1 MSSFDFET
9 TTHGKWI
16 LAGEH
21 AVLRGHGALVFPIAS
36 KKIIF
41 RYSSASSSL
50 SADFEGKHGETL
62 HLLFW
67 SVLEHGL
74 RLLNRTL
81 NQITGSFYIS
91 NSIQIGVGMGASA
104 ALCVAVTRWFI
115 YQGWLTAQHEF
126 TFAKSLEDLF
136 HGKSS
141 GLDIVGVS
149 AQSGM
154 FFQQGTAQPVLQKW
168 QPKWCLSFSGQ
179 QGLTSPC
186 IAKVNSLWEN
196 NPALAAAIDERMEK
210 SVNMAQQSLADSTLA
225 AKLLL
230 AESMEIALSCFQD
243 WKLISETM
251 LAHVDSLKKLGAIAI
266 KPTGSGG
273 GGYVLS
279 LWHEYPLQ
287 SDNMLMV

>member
-1 MSSFDFET
+1 MSSFDFQT

-21 AVLRGHGALVFPIAS
+21 SVLRGHGALVFPIAS
-36 KKIIF
+36 KKLTL

-50 SADFEGKHGETL
+50 SADFEGQHGETM

-81 NQITGSFYIS
+81 NQIKGTFLIS

-104 ALCVAVTRWFI
+104 ALCVAVTRWFV
-115 YQGWLTAQHEF
+115 YEGWLAAQHEF

-154 FFQQGTAQPVLQKW
+154 FFQQGTAEPILQRW
-168 QPKWCLSFSGQ
+168 QPKWGLSFSGQ

-186 IAKVNSLWEN
+186 IARVHALWED
-196 NPALAAAIDERMEK
+196 NPRLAAAIDERMEK
-210 SVNMAQQSLADSTLA
+210 SVYLAKQALADATA
-225 AKLLL
+225 QAKSLLI
-230 AESMEIALSCFQD
+230 ESMETATRCFED
-243 WKLISETM
+243 WGLMSETVS
-251 LAHVDSLKKLGAIAI
+251 AHFDALKKLGAIAI

-279 LWHEYPLQ
+279 LWNEYPAQ
-287 SDNMLMV
+287 SDNLLTV